1 MIVLTIA
8 NCPPKLRGDLSKWL
22 LEINTGVYVGRVSAR
37 VREALWQRVCENI
50 RDGQATMVFTANNEQ
65 HMDFYVHNT
74 AWEPVDLDGI
84 KLMKHPHRHNAAES
98 GLKAGFSNAA
108 KQRMGAK
115 KRRRS
120 GSRSDADSV
129 EESFVII
136 DIETTGLAAEKDEI
150 LELGAIRIQDGKC
163 VDQYQQLILVQN
175 EIPETITALTGIENA
190 SVKANGIP
198 IQDALAAFYDFIG
211 SSMVLGYCIDFD
223 KKFLETE
230 SQRNGMD
237 FPEMDT
243 YDVMQAAKSKI
254 KGLRSYKLETIANV
268 LEISAKQEHRA
279 LADCQ
284 LLYQVYCKLN
294 ENEAG

>member
-84 KLMKHPHRHNAAES
+84 KLMKHPHSHNAAES

-150 LELGAIRIQDGKC
+150 LELGAIRVRNGKC
-163 VDQYQQLILVQN
+163 VDEYQQLILVHN

-268 LEISAKQEHRA
+268 LE
-279 LADCQ
+279 
-284 LLYQVYCKLN
+284 
-294 ENEAG
+294 

>member
-129 EESFVII
+129 EESFVMI

-150 LELGAIRIQDGKC
+150 LELGAIRVQDGKC
-163 VDQYQQLILVQN
+163 VDEYQQ
-175 EIPETITALTGIENA
+175 
-190 SVKANGIP
+190 
-198 IQDALAAFYDFIG
+198 
-211 SSMVLGYCIDFD
+211 
-223 KKFLETE
+223 
-230 SQRNGMD
+230 
-237 FPEMDT
+237 
-243 YDVMQAAKSKI
+243 
-254 KGLRSYKLETIANV
+254 
-268 LEISAKQEHRA
+268 
-279 LADCQ
+279 
-284 LLYQVYCKLN
+284 
-294 ENEAG
+294 

>member
-150 LELGAIRIQDGKC
+150 LELGAIRVRSGKC
-163 VDQYQQLILVQN
+163 VDEYQQLILVHN
-175 EIPETITALTGIENA
+175 EGSLRNVGVVKSICKQKQTAAYQCSNHG
-190 SVKANGIP
+190 
-198 IQDALAAFYDFIG
+198 
-211 SSMVLGYCIDFD
+211 
-223 KKFLETE
+223 
-230 SQRNGMD
+230 
-237 FPEMDT
+237 
-243 YDVMQAAKSKI
+243 
-254 KGLRSYKLETIANV
+254 
-268 LEISAKQEHRA
+268 ISATGGFTSHGYSCRNR
-279 LADCQ
+279 
-284 LLYQVYCKLN
+284 VSFVN
-294 ENEAG
+294 

>member
-1 MIVLTIA
+1 
-8 NCPPKLRGDLSKWL
+8 
-22 LEINTGVYVGRVSAR
+22 
-37 VREALWQRVCENI
+37 
-50 RDGQATMVFTANNEQ
+50 
-65 HMDFYVHNT
+65 MDFYVHNT

-98 GLKAGFSNAA
+98 GLKSGFSNAA

-150 LELGAIRIQDGKC
+150 LELGAIRVRSGKC
-163 VDQYQQLILVQN
+163 VDEYQQLILVHN

-223 KKFLETE
+223 
-230 SQRNGMD
+230 
-237 FPEMDT
+237 
-243 YDVMQAAKSKI
+243 
-254 KGLRSYKLETIANV
+254 
-268 LEISAKQEHRA
+268 
-279 LADCQ
+279 
-284 LLYQVYCKLN
+284 
-294 ENEAG
+294 